1 MGITMTATGAFRE
14 TGASFFF
21 IPKGAL
27 THHCPK
33 GSGGIPPVGR
43 AVRSSRSIR
52 RMLLQRGQTMPQ
64 FCKPPSLSVRLAD
77 GFRLVCLFAAN
88 RCPLPGQPA
97 TRLRKPAT
105 GSFAAVMDDASTAP
119 SIFFC
124 LGKRNKTAP
133 CRGQKG
139 SERLWRS
146 ITWKQRS

>member
-1 MGITMTATGAFRE
+1 MGITITAAGAFRE

-64 FCKPPSLSVRLAD
+64 RTPAVIVCAAGRRLSPCLPLRCKPLSSSGTTCHPPAKTCPRQLYRNYGRRIPCTVHFLLSLQKKQ
-77 GFRLVCLFAAN
+77 N
-88 RCPLPGQPA
+88 RPLQGA
-97 TRLRKPAT
+97 
-105 GSFAAVMDDASTAP
+105 
-119 SIFFC
+119 
-124 LGKRNKTAP
+124 
-133 CRGQKG
+133 
-139 SERLWRS
+139 ER
-146 ITWKQRS
+146 T